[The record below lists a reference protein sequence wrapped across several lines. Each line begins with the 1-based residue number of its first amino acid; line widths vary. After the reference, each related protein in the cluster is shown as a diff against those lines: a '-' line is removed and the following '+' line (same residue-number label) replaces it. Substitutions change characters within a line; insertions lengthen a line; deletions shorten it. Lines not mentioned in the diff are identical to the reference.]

1 MTWDAIVVG
10 AGPAGSATA
19 LHLARAGH
27 RVLLLDRA
35 RFPRDKPCSESLN
48 PGAVAALGRLGPEV
62 TAEVLAARPAHLA
75 GFRVHAPSGV
85 AMLGRYAAGDA
96 RVASGLALPRRVLDA
111 ILVRAAA
118 RAGAEVREDTTV
130 LDLARVGRAVVGV
143 ESRTP
148 RGVRETLHARVVV
161 GADGLRSVVARRLG
175 RRVATPPH
183 RVAFTAHAAGVAGL
197 DAVGEMHVGRDGYVG
212 LGPIGDGIAT
222 IALVVPVRTARRRG
236 RELVDG
242 STDAFVRA
250 LDAFPALRARVPVGG
265 LVRRVLATGPF
276 AQWTSPSVAD
286 GALLVGDAADFF
298 DPFTG
303 QGLFAALRGA
313 ELAGVA
319 LDAAL
324 RRPEPVTAGALAP
337 YGRARWAAFAGK
349 WALERLIAVGIAW
362 PALAERVIG
371 RLARRPALAA
381 ALVGACGNVLPARR
395 VLAPQAL
402 AGMLL

>member
-1 MTWDAIVVG
+1 MTWDAVIVG
-10 AGPAGSATA
+10 AGPAGAATA
-19 LHLARAGH
+19 LHLARTGR

-35 RFPRDKPCSESLN
+35 RFPREKPCSESLN
-48 PGAVAALGRLGPEV
+48 PGAVAALRRLGPDV
-62 TAEVLAARPAHLA
+62 YAEILEARPARLD
-75 GFRVHAPSGV
+75 GFRVHAPSGA
-85 AMLGRYAAGDA
+85 AMLGRYSSDGAGNGG
-96 RVASGLALPRRVLDA
+96 GLALPRRTLDA
-111 ILVRAAA
+111 ILLRAAA
-118 RAGAEVREDTTV
+118 RAGAVVREDTAV
-130 LDLARVGRAVVGV
+130 EHLARAGGAVTGV
-143 ESRTP
+143 VSRTP
-148 RGVRETLHARVVV
+148 RGTRETLDARVVV

-175 RRVATPPH
+175 RRVATPPR

-197 DAVGEMHVGRDGYVG
+197 GAVGEMHVGRGGYVG
-212 LGPIGDGIAT
+212 MGPIGDGVAT
-222 IALVVPVRTARRRG
+222 IALVVPAATARRRG
-236 RELVDG
+236 RELREH
-242 STDAFVRA
+242 FVRA
-250 LDAFPALRARVPVGG
+250 LDAFPALRARVPHGG
-265 LVRRVLATGPF
+265 LVREVLVTGPF

-313 ELAGVA
+313 ELAGAA
-319 LDAAL
+319 LDRAL
-324 RRPEPVTAGALAP
+324 RLPEPVTARALAP
-337 YGRARWAAFAGK
+337 YRRARRSAFAGK

-395 VLAPQAL
+395 VLDPRAL

>member
-1 MTWDAIVVG
+1 
-10 AGPAGSATA
+10 
-19 LHLARAGH
+19 
-27 RVLLLDRA
+27 
-35 RFPRDKPCSESLN
+35 
-48 PGAVAALGRLGPEV
+48 
-62 TAEVLAARPAHLA
+62 
-75 GFRVHAPSGV
+75 
-85 AMLGRYAAGDA
+85 
-96 RVASGLALPRRVLDA
+96 VLDA

-118 RAGAEVREDTTV
+118 RAGVVVREDTTV
-130 LDLARVGRAVVGV
+130 LDLARSRRAVAGV

-148 RGVRETLHARVVV
+148 HGVRETLRARVVV

-236 RELVDG
+236 RELIDG

-250 LDAFPALRARVPVGG
+250 LDAFPALRARVPGGG
-265 LVRRVLATGPF
+265 LVRRVLATARSRNG
-276 AQWTSPSVAD
+276 AD
-286 GALLVGDAADFF
+286 RPRPTALLVGDAADFF

-313 ELAGVA
+313 EIAGAELDVALRHPGPVTGRALAGY
-319 LDAAL
+319 
-324 RRPEPVTAGALAP
+324 R
-337 YGRARWAAFAGK
+337 RARRTAFAGR
-349 WALERLIAVGIAW
+349 WALERLIAVGVAW

-395 VLAPQAL
+395 VLSPAAL

>member
-48 PGAVAALGRLGPEV
+48 PGAVAALRRLGPEV
-62 TAEVLAARPAHLA
+62 MAEVLAARPARLA
-75 GFRVHAPSGV
+75 GFRVHAPSGA
-85 AMLGRYAAGDA
+85 AMLGRYAGDDA
-96 RVASGLALPRRVLDA
+96 RAASGLALPRRVLDA
-111 ILVRAAA
+111 ILLRAAA
-118 RAGAEVREDTTV
+118 RAGVAVRQDTAV
-130 LDLARVGRAVVGV
+130 ADLARAGDAVTGV
-143 ESRTP
+143 EAPTP
-148 RGVRETLHARVVV
+148 RGIRETLQARVVV

-175 RRVATPPH
+175 RRFATPPR

-197 DAVGEMHVGRDGYVG
+197 ETVGEMHVGRGGYVG
-212 LGPIGDGIAT
+212 MGPIGDGLAT
-222 IALVVPVRTARRRG
+222 IALVVPIATARRRG
-236 RELVDG
+236 RELIDG
-242 STDAFVRA
+242 SAGDFVRA
-250 LDAFPALRARVPVGG
+250 LDAFPALRDRVPPGG

-276 AQWTSPSVAD
+276 AQWTSPSVTD

-303 QGLFAALRGA
+303 QGLFAALHGA
-313 ELAGVA
+313 ELAA
-319 LDAAL
+319 ATLDVAL
-324 RRPEPVTAGALAP
+324 RRSQPVTAGALAP
-337 YGRARWAAFAGK
+337 YRGARRAAFAGT

-381 ALVGACGNVLPARR
+381 ALVGACGNVVPARR
-395 VLAPQAL
+395 VLAPRAL